1 MGTQITVCIVNRPNL
16 GEACGCLK
24 LGGFW
29 HLLEGTGV
37 LVTLEHIVALVL
49 LYEESIQLF

>member
-1 MGTQITVCIVNRPNL
+1 MGTRITMCIVNRPFL

-29 HLLEGTGV
+29 PLLEGTGV
-37 LVTLEHIVALVL
+37 LVTLEHLVALVEL
-49 LYEESIQLF
+49 